1 MCVEVDRLSYCHLIF
16 SKSLSFHR
24 HVALRYLVGAQG
36 REEGRGFLRFITYV
50 AVGGVAVGVAALL
63 LALTIVRGFS
73 REIEAKIVGFG
84 AHVQVES
91 FQDAPLSNAETM
103 LRDIEEMDAVA
114 RAAPVVTE
122 FALLRRSSNEI
133 DGVSLWGTDR
143 IPDYLASHM
152 AAGTPSFL
160 PDSAGRAG
168 IVLGRTLA
176 DMLNASVGDRVTV
189 FSMRRTKTGAGRSLS
204 GLAVTPR
211 VKQFHVTGIYETSLA
226 NFDEVNVFTDVAV
239 ARDLLQYGADQLTR
253 IDLTLHD
260 VAQAD
265 LVARDVEETYGFPVM
280 ARTIYQVFRGLFAW
294 VNLQE
299 AIIPFVIGVMI
310 IVAAFNIVGTLL
322 MIILEKTREIGV
334 MASMG
339 ASRKKIQRLFLWLGL
354 FIGAAGTTLGL
365 SIALILALLQ
375 QRYAIIP
382 LPEEAYYMNTAPIAL
397 NPLDFVLVGVI
408 SLILCAL
415 AAYIPARF
423 ASRIEPLKVI
433 RFS

>member
-1 MCVEVDRLSYCHLIF
+1 M
-16 SKSLSFHR
+16 SFHR
-24 HVALRYLVGAQG
+24 FVALRYLIGAQG
-36 REEGRGFLRFITYV
+36 REEGRRFLRFITYV

-63 LALTIVRGFS
+63 LALSIVRGFS

-91 FQDAPLSNAETM
+91 LPDAPLNGAARLQRE
-103 LRDIEEMDAVA
+103 IEEMEEVA
-114 RAAPVVTE
+114 SVAPVVTE

-133 DGVSLWGTDR
+133 DGVGLWGTDSL
-143 IPDYLASHM
+143 PHYLAEHLN
-152 AAGTPSFL
+152 AGTASFE
-160 PDSAGRAG
+160 PDEDGRAG
-168 IVLGRTLA
+168 LVIGETLA
-176 DMLNASVGDRVTV
+176 RLLNVEVGDRVTV
-189 FSMRRTKTGAGRSLS
+189 FSMRNSNGNGGGLLS
-204 GLAVTPR
+204 MGGIRPR
-211 VKQFHVTGIYETSLA
+211 VKQFRVTGIYETSLA
-226 NFDEVNVFTDVAV
+226 NFDEIHVFTDLNV
-239 ARDLLQYGADQLTR
+239 ARNLLQYGPDEVTR
-253 IDLTLHD
+253 FDLTLHD
-260 VAQAD
+260 VEQAD
-265 LVARDVEETYGFPVM
+265 LVANEVEEMYGFPVM

-339 ASRKKIQRLFLWLGL
+339 ASRQLLRRVFLWLGL
-354 FIGAAGTTLGL
+354 LVGAAGTAIGL
-365 SIALILALLQ
+365 SIAFILALLQ
-375 QRYAIIP
+375 QRYDIIP
-382 LPEEAYYMNTAPIAL
+382 LPEEAYYMSTAPIEL

-408 SLILCAL
+408 SLTLCAL

>member
-1 MCVEVDRLSYCHLIF
+1 MAF
-16 SKSLSFHR
+16 
-24 HVALRYLVGAQG
+24 RYLLGAQG
-36 REEGRGFLRFITYV
+36 REEGRRFVRFITYV

-63 LALTIVRGFS
+63 LALSIVRGFS

-91 FQDAPLSNAETM
+91 FQDAPLSEAGRMHREMAEM
-103 LRDIEEMDAVA
+103 ASVA
-114 RAAPVVTE
+114 HVAPVVTE
-122 FALLRRSSNEI
+122 FALLRRSATEI
-133 DGVSLWGTDR
+133 DGVALWGTDAL
-143 IPDYLASHM
+143 PSYLADHLTE
-152 AAGTPSFL
+152 GTTSL
-160 PDSAGRAG
+160 ASDSARRSGLVMGA
-168 IVLGRTLA
+168 TLA
-176 DMLNASVGDRVTV
+176 RLLGVAVGDRVTV
-189 FSMRRTKTGAGRSLS
+189 FSMRKTSGDEAHPLS
-204 GLAVTPR
+204 AIGVRPR
-211 VKQFHVTGIYETSLA
+211 VKQFHVAGIYETSLA
-226 NFDEVNVFTDVAV
+226 NFDELYVFTDLDV
-239 ARDLLQYGADQLTR
+239 ARDLLQYGPDQVTR
-253 IDLTLHD
+253 FDLTLHD

-265 LVARDVEETYGFPVM
+265 AVARDVEETFGFPVM

-299 AIIPFVIGVMI
+299 AIIPVVIGIMI

-339 ASRKKIQRLFLWLGL
+339 ASRRVLRRLFLWLGL
-354 FIGAAGTTLGL
+354 FIGAAGTGIGL
-365 SIALILALLQ
+365 SLAFGLAVLQ

-382 LPEEAYYMNTAPIAL
+382 LPAEAYYMDTAPVEL
-397 NPLDFVLVGVI
+397 DPFDFVLVGVI
-408 SLILCAL
+408 ALILCVL

>member
-1 MCVEVDRLSYCHLIF
+1 M
-16 SKSLSFHR
+16 
-24 HVALRYLVGAQG
+24 ALRYLVGAQG
-36 REEGRGFLRFITYV
+36 REEGRRFLRFITYV

-91 FQDAPLSNAETM
+91 FQDAPLSNAGEM
-103 LRDIEEMDAVA
+103 LRDIGEIEAVA
-114 RAAPVVTE
+114 NVAPVVTE
-122 FALLRRSSNEI
+122 FALLRRSSTEI
-133 DGVSLWGTDR
+133 DGVGLWGTDHL
-143 IPDYLASHM
+143 PAYLAEHM
-152 AAGTPSFL
+152 TEGTADL
-160 PDSAGRAG
+160 APDSTGRAG
-168 IVLGRTLA
+168 LVIGEKLA
-176 DMLNASVGDRVTV
+176 RLLNTNVGDRVTV
-189 FSMRRTKTGAGRSLS
+189 FSMRSMAGGGGPSRSPLGAR
-204 GLAVTPR
+204 PR
-211 VKQFHVTGIYETSLA
+211 VKQFRITGIYETSLA
-226 NFDEVNVFTDVAV
+226 NFDEIHVFTDLAV
-239 ARDLLQYGADQLTR
+239 ARELLEYGPDEVTR
-253 IDLTLHD
+253 FDLTLHD
-260 VAQAD
+260 VQQAD
-265 LVARDVEETYGFPVM
+265 AVALDIEEVYGFPVM
-280 ARTIYQVFRGLFAW
+280 ARTIYQVYRGLFAW

-339 ASRKKIQRLFLWLGL
+339 ASRQIIRRLFLWLGL
-354 FIGAAGTTLGL
+354 FVGAAGTAIGLG
-365 SIALILALLQ
+365 IALVLALLQ
-375 QRYAIIP
+375 QRYDIIP
-382 LPEEAYYMNTAPIAL
+382 LPEEAYYMSTAPVEL
-397 NPLDFVLVGVI
+397 NPFDFILVGII